1 MKAKEFETKLK
12 NMKNRDEIVFTDE
25 ITNEK
30 LTIEKR
36 MGLFLMRISI
46 GNYHI
51 SSIYAD
57 VVKENPY
64 VDEGVILFNDDNEIG
79 RMDVYRF
86 KQKVYE

>member
-12 NMKNRDEIVFTDE
+12 SMSNRDEIVFTDE

-30 LTIEKR
+30 LTIERR
-36 MGLFLMRISI
+36 MGLFLMRIGI

-51 SSIYAD
+51 HSIYAD
-57 VVKENPY
+57 AVKENPY
-64 VDEGVILFNDDNEIG
+64 VDEGVILFNDGNEIG